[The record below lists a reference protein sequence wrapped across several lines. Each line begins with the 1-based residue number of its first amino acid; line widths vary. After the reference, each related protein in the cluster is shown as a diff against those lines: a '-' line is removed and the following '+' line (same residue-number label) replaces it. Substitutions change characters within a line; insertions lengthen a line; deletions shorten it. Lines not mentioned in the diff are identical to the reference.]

1 MQYITSGYQNVNVII
16 FQHFGRKL
24 CHHNL
29 NSLTLENLKF
39 EPPSQQCPSD
49 AKSIFLSFFQIDIH
63 CVKSDQIRSFFQS
76 IFSCIRTEHRKIRT
90 RKNSLFGHL
99 VSFSLF
105 PTIIC
110 NLKAYVKLP
119 AYARTSCWNTYS
131 VVMSVPY
138 DLTNFMQI
146 GRYKINADAG
156 CQFCHFLSSRLV
168 K

>member
-1 MQYITSGYQNVNVII
+1 MKEQYFSPPILMVGLLQNNLTLCLTLFPMQYITSGYQNVNVII

-63 CVKSDQIRSFFQS
+63 CVKSDQIRSFFQPV
-76 IFSCIRTEHRKIRT
+76 FSCNRTEYTKIRT

-99 VSFSLF
+99 ESFSLF
-105 PTIIC
+105 PTTIC

-119 AYARTSCWNTYS
+119 YLTIKLAYARTCWNT
-131 VVMSVPY
+131 
-138 DLTNFMQI
+138 
-146 GRYKINADAG
+146 
-156 CQFCHFLSSRLV
+156 
-168 K
+168 